1 MHKLKPSDKRHL
13 AGLVLGIFILL
24 VSCYGASQNI
34 SIAGWEKG
42 LVLGLNHLPE
52 WLSLLMLVL
61 TQFGSVWLIFG
72 LIIAL
77 IYRHRYSLALRILG
91 ASGAAYILV
100 ELVKQFVQRPRPFEI
115 LSNVANREL
124 SVSDFGFPSGH
135 TAMVLATAITLWPFV
150 SKQYR
155 WLLWLMPI
163 MVAISRMYL
172 GVHAPLDII
181 GGAAI
186 GMMTGVSQRFLRHLP
201 FIRAH

>member
-1 MHKLKPSDKRHL
+1 MHKLKPSDKRHI
-13 AGLVLGIFILL
+13 AILVLGLFALL
-24 VSCYGASQNI
+24 LSCYVALQNRA
-34 SIAGWEKG
+34 IAGWEKD
-42 LVLGLNHLPE
+42 LTLSFNHLPE
-52 WLSLLMLVL
+52 WLSLLMLLL

-72 LIIAL
+72 LIIAI
-77 IYRHRYSLALRILG
+77 IYRHRYALALRILG

-100 ELVKQFVQRPRPFEI
+100 ELVKQFIQRPRPFEI

-124 SVSDFGFPSGH
+124 SVSGFGFPSGH

-163 MVAISRMYL
+163 LVASSRLYL
-172 GVHAPLDII
+172 GVHAPLDIA

-186 GMMTGVSQRFLRHLP
+186 GIMTGVGQRLVRRLP